1 MIGNYFSINLNYF
14 RVKTIFKKELGGPLT
29 KSTILNLETH
39 PILLIVFIIVHSQK
53 TIALIMNQR
62 TISLL
67 TVLNGEVFWTSSLL
81 TFKFSFFAL
90 SIS

>member
-29 KSTILNLETH
+29 KSTTLCLESH

-53 TIALIMNQR
+53 TVALIMNQR

-67 TVLNGEVFWTSSLL
+67 SVLNGEVFWTRSLL
-81 TFKFSFFAL
+81 TFKFCLFVL
-90 SIS
+90 SIL

>member
-14 RVKTIFKKELGGPLT
+14 RVKTIFKKELGGPFT
-29 KSTILNLETH
+29 KSTILNLESH

-67 TVLNGEVFWTSSLL
+67 IVLNGEVFWTSGLL
-81 TFKFSFFAL
+81 TFKFCFFAL

>member
-29 KSTILNLETH
+29 KSTTLCLESH
-39 PILLIVFIIVHSQK
+39 PVLVIVFIIVHSQK
-53 TIALIMNQR
+53 TVALIMSQR

-67 TVLNGEVFWTSSLL
+67 SVLNGEVFWTRSLL
-81 TFKFSFFAL
+81 TFKFCSFVL
-90 SIS
+90 STL

>member
-29 KSTILNLETH
+29 KSTTLWLESH

-53 TIALIMNQR
+53 TVALIMNQR
-62 TISLL
+62 TIPLL
-67 TVLNGEVFWTSSLL
+67 SVLNGEVFWASSLL
-81 TFKFSFFAL
+81 AFKSCLFVSP
-90 SIS
+90 IS